1 MAGSRASGTICVV
14 STLHIRPSPHVRYWS
29 HSVFVSTKY
38 IRDPEKIQM
47 VFLPTVVTFKHNFL
61 RDCLPGYRL
70 FLPSVVVCLYA
81 TLIHLSRTS
90 YSRIYC
96 GTWCESDRECRYAWN
111 GWKETFVMRLSIL
124 NIKKN
129 YALRQGVIASEWG
142 FSRAPTFLKP
152 CVQHPLHHFFSRR
165 AGKGGGE
172 LYTDKWWNT
181 HDLFLG
187 WIYYLFSSDL
197 NEKPL
202 EDELY
207 RLPRSGVPQIFQNFI
222 PGTWFPA
229 KANNSVSIA
238 ESQSNVFV
246 IFSSRCLLQ
255 LQVLDVN

>member
-1 MAGSRASGTICVV
+1 MRFGKVLS
-14 STLHIRPSPHVRYWS
+14 
-29 HSVFVSTKY
+29 
-38 IRDPEKIQM
+38 
-47 VFLPTVVTFKHNFL
+47 
-61 RDCLPGYRL
+61 
-70 FLPSVVVCLYA
+70 
-81 TLIHLSRTS
+81 HLSGDFHERPRS
-90 YSRIYC
+90 WNRVYSIPF
-96 GTWCESDRECRYAWN
+96 T
-111 GWKETFVMRLSIL
+111 I
-124 NIKKN
+124 
-129 YALRQGVIASEWG
+129 
-142 FSRAPTFLKP
+142 
-152 CVQHPLHHFFSRR
+152 FFPGGLERV
-165 AGKGGGE
+165 AGGGGGGE